1 MKKTKL
7 NYNIVRYKSNYAVL
21 DIESFNEI
29 QNARPYD
36 ISITI
41 LNNKHEK
48 LDTYCLLLEDII
60 TKPEFQENC
69 YYKDKL
75 GYYFIEFEKK
85 SNKNIKF
92 VIGNAYKILTTLNDI
107 INKYDIKLIKGY
119 NIGFDYS
126 AINDQTK
133 TLMLKATI
141 KSKDYKV
148 AINRMNGLSYK
159 GSEETYSIYKI
170 NFLEHDFNK

>member
-1 MKKTKL
+1 MWKVVILWKTKL

-21 DIESFNEI
+21 DIESFNDI
-29 QNARPYD
+29 NNARPYD

-85 SNKNIKF
+85 
-92 VIGNAYKILTTLNDI
+92 
-107 INKYDIKLIKGY
+107 
-119 NIGFDYS
+119 
-126 AINDQTK
+126 
-133 TLMLKATI
+133 
-141 KSKDYKV
+141 
-148 AINRMNGLSYK
+148 
-159 GSEETYSIYKI
+159 E
-170 NFLEHDFNK
+170 

>member
-1 MKKTKL
+1 MWFYEKTKL

-60 TKPEFQENC
+60 IKPEFQENC

-75 GYYFIEFEKK
+75 GYYFLEFEKR
-85 SNKNIKF
+85 
-92 VIGNAYKILTTLNDI
+92 VIKILSL
-107 INKYDIKLIKGY
+107 L
-119 NIGFDYS
+119 
-126 AINDQTK
+126 
-133 TLMLKATI
+133 
-141 KSKDYKV
+141 
-148 AINRMNGLSYK
+148 
-159 GSEETYSIYKI
+159 
-170 NFLEHDFNK
+170 